1 MGTRIGSTQR
11 APLRLC
17 DRQHR
22 HRLRSADRWHR
33 RRRAPRRRRR
43 TGHRIVE
50 PGGAPCTCGGLGHL
64 EGLASGT
71 AIARQARDAVIRGDA
86 TAIGDF
92 AREGVITAETVY
104 RAAAHGDALARSLL
118 ETAAQRIGRA
128 LVNLVALFDPDV
140 IAIGGGVSLAGDLL
154 WAPLRATL
162 DQELEPLAATD
173 VDVVPA
179 LLGGDAGLHG
189 AVIVALQA
197 AGAATNPQKG
207 GDRMPGF
214 STRVVW

>member
-1 MGTRIGSTQR
+1 MRR
-11 APLRLC
+11 P
-17 DRQHR
+17 
-22 HRLRSADRWHR
+22 RSS
-33 RRRAPRRRRR
+33 
-43 TGHRIVE
+43 
-50 PGGAPCTCGGLGHL
+50 

-71 AIARQARDAVIRGDA
+71 AIARQARDAVARGEA
-86 TAIGDF
+86 TVIGEF
-92 AREGVITAETVY
+92 ADDSAITAETVY

-162 DQELEPLAATD
+162 NRELEPLAATD

-179 LLGGDAGLHG
+179 LLGGGAGLHG
-189 AVIVALQA
+189 AAIVALQA
-197 AGAATNPQKG
+197 AGATTDPQKG
-207 GDRMPGF
+207 GGRMPGF